1 MISFIKTFLYG
12 AIIGIANI
20 IPGVSGGT
28 IMVVLDV
35 FDDIVGAIGS
45 LRKNFFK
52 SAKFLLTI
60 LAGAG
65 VAILLCSSLINYL
78 LTNHYMIV
86 NFFFI
91 GVIVGSFPLIIKKA
105 TEDGFKPYH
114 LIACTVTLS
123 AMLFTVYFV
132 PSAEETVV
140 RTLTAWAFV
149 KLLAISAFSA
159 FCMIIPGISGSFV
172 MLMFGTYETVTAAI
186 SELNIIV
193 LIPIGIGVLLGVLL
207 GSKII
212 DSLIKRYPQMTYF
225 AILGF
230 MLGSIPAIIEKI
242 NGESAFVG
250 GTPAVVAGAVAIVGI
265 ALSYLFTN
273 EKFKSALTRG
283 REEKDTASLFKKK

>member
-1 MISFIKTFLYG
+1 MNFIKTFFCG

-35 FDDIVGAIGS
+35 FDDIVGAVGS

-52 SAKFLLTI
+52 SAKYLMTI

-65 VAILLCSSLINYL
+65 LAVLLCSSLINYL
-78 LTNHYMIV
+78 LTSHYMIV

-114 LIACTVTLS
+114 LIACAVTLS

-132 PSAEETVV
+132 PSQEETVI
-140 RTLTAWAFV
+140 RTLSVWAFI
-149 KLLAISAFSA
+149 KLVAISAFSA

-172 MLMFGTYETVTAAI
+172 MLMFGIYETVTVAI
-186 SELNIIV
+186 SELNI
-193 LIPIGIGVLLGVLL
+193 LLMIPIAIGVLLGIYL

-212 DSLIKRYPQMTYF
+212 DDFIKRYPQMTYF

-230 MLGSIPAIIEKI
+230 MLGSIPAILDKI
-242 NGESAFVG
+242 SSENAFIG
-250 GTPAVVAGAVAIVGI
+250 GAPAIIAGAVAILGI
-265 ALSYLFTN
+265 AVSYLFTN
-273 EKFKSALTRG
+273 EKFKRALTKG
-283 REEKDTASLFKKK
+283 REEKEVTSLLKKK